1 MTLDSRFAPGDI
13 EPRLY
18 AGWENAGSF
27 ACDPGSNAPP
37 FTIMI
42 PPPNVTGSLHM
53 GHALT
58 FTVQDVLIR
67 WRRMQGRDALWQPG
81 TDHAG
86 IATQMVVERLLTAE
100 GKDRRTMGRD
110 AFLERVWQWK
120 AESGGTITTQLR
132 RLGASLDWPRERFTM
147 DDGLSAA
154 VKETFVKLYREGLI
168 YRDRRLVNWDPKL
181 QTAISDLEVENR
193 EIKGSLWYIRYPIE
207 GEPGAFLTVATTRPE
222 TMLGDT
228 AVAVHPDH
236 PVFGRLI
243 GKRVVLPLVGRSI
256 PIVGDDYAD
265 PEKGT
270 GAVKITPAHDFN
282 DFEVGRRHDLPMP
295 SVLDRQA
302 MVTLEEIEDVLTPV
316 PGVADPAFVR
326 TLAGQSRFAARAAIV
341 AELERLELL
350 EQIEPHT
357 NQIPHGDRGGV
368 PVEPLLTTQWYCN
381 AGVLAKPAIEAVE
394 TGKTVFVPKQWEN
407 TFFAWMRDIQ
417 PWCIS
422 RQLWWG
428 HRIPAWYGSDG
439 TVFVAKDADGAAV
452 QARDHYG
459 HDEVLVQDEDVLD
472 TWFSSALWPFSTL
485 GWPEHT
491 PEVDRYYPGD
501 VLVTGF
507 DIIFFWVARMMMMGL
522 HMMGDVPFRTVYIH
536 GLVRDERGQKMSKSK
551 GNVIDP
557 LELIDNY
564 GADALRFTICALT
577 GPGRDVKLGASRV
590 ESYRGFVTKLWN
602 AARFCEM
609 NGMRPETGFDPAS
622 VRLPVS
628 RWLLDSANTAITEA
642 TAALEAYRF
651 DEYAAAGYRF
661 VWNTFCDWF
670 LEFSKPLLAEG
681 AEPADAAE
689 IRSVGAHVLGLILR
703 LLHPAIPFV
712 TEELWDRFGYG
723 GPCSLIG
730 AAWPEPVPVPDAA
743 QARAE
748 LDWVVRLIGQVRS
761 VRNEMNVP
769 PSKPSPVLLQGA
781 SAAMLGRVDRWIEAI
796 RRLARASEVRPLT
809 GEVPKGSAQAVLDEI
824 TIVLPLEGLID
835 IAAERTRLSK
845 ERDKLAADAKKT
857 SQKLNN
863 ADFVSRAPEEVVV
876 ENRERLE
883 AAQSEIARLQAALDR
898 LG

>member
-1 MTLDSRFAPGDI
+1 MTLDSRFAPADV

-18 AGWENAGSF
+18 EGWEKKGSF
-27 ACDPGSNAPP
+27 AANPTSNAQPY
-37 FTIMI
+37 TIMI

-58 FTVQDVLIR
+58 FTIQDTLIR

-86 IATQMVVERLLTAE
+86 IATQMVVERLLASE
-100 GKDRRTMGRD
+100 GKDRRDMGRE
-110 AFLERVWQWK
+110 AFVERVWQWK
-120 AESGGTITTQLR
+120 AGSGGTITKQLR

-154 VKETFVKLYREGLI
+154 VREVFVALYRQGLI

-193 EIKGSLWYIRYPIE
+193 EMKGSLWYLRYPVE
-207 GEPGAFLTVATTRPE
+207 GEPGQYILVATTRPE

-228 AVAVHPDH
+228 AVAVHPEH
-236 PVFGRLI
+236 PTMAQLI
-243 GKRVVLPLVGRSI
+243 GKRAILPLVGRSI
-256 PIVGDDYAD
+256 PIISDTYAD

-302 MVTLEEIEDVLTPV
+302 MVTVDEIADVLAAI
-316 PGVADPAFVR
+316 PGVADPDFVR
-326 TLAGQSRFAARAAIV
+326 GLVGQSRFAARSAII

-350 EQIEPHT
+350 EKIEPHVT
-357 NQIPHGDRGGV
+357 QVPHGDRGGV
-368 PVEPLLTTQWYCN
+368 PVEPRLTTQWYCN
-381 AGVLAKPAIEAVE
+381 AAVLAKPAIEAVE
-394 TGKTVFVPKQWEN
+394 TGRTAFVLKQWEN

-428 HRIPAWYGSDG
+428 HRIPAWYGPDG
-439 TVFVAKDADGAAV
+439 TVFVAKDEAGAAE
-452 QARDHYG
+452 QARAHYG
-459 HDEVLVQDEDVLD
+459 RDEALTQDEDVLD

-485 GWPEHT
+485 GWPEKT
-491 PEVDRYYPGD
+491 KELARYYPGD

-536 GLVRDERGQKMSKSK
+536 GLVRDERGQKMSKSR

-557 LELIDNY
+557 LELIDTY

-590 ESYRGFVTKLWN
+590 QDYRGFITKLWN

-609 NGMRPETGFDPAS
+609 NGIRPDPAFDPS
-622 VRLPVS
+622 QVKLPLS
-628 RWLLDSANTAITEA
+628 RWLLDAANTALRDSTEA
-642 TAALEAYRF
+642 LDTYRF

-661 VWNTFCDWF
+661 VWNNFCDWF
-670 LEFSKPLLAEG
+670 LEFAKPLLAEG
-681 AEPADAAE
+681 TDAAE
-689 IRSVGAHVLGLILR
+689 AAETRAVGAHVLGLILR
-703 LLHPAIPFV
+703 MLHPAIPFV

-723 GPCSLIG
+723 AACSLIH
-730 AAWPEPVPVPDAA
+730 APWPAPVAVPDAEA
-743 QARAE
+743 ARAE
-748 LDWVVRLIGQVRS
+748 LDWVIRLIGIVRS
-761 VRNEMNVP
+761 VRSEMNVP
-769 PSKPSPVLLQGA
+769 PAKPSPVLLRDA
-781 SAAMLGRVDRWIEAI
+781 PPAVLERVERWIEAI
-796 RRLARASEVRPLT
+796 RRLARASDVQAL
-809 GEVPKGSAQAVLDEI
+809 GGDVPKGSAQAVLDET
-824 TIVLPLEGLID
+824 TIVLPLQGLID
-835 IAAERTRLSK
+835 IDAERVRLGK
-845 ERDKLAADAKKT
+845 ERDKLVNEAKKIR
-857 SQKLNN
+857 QKLDNP
-863 ADFVSRAPEEVVV
+863 DFVSRAKEEVVA
-876 ENRERLE
+876 ENRERLAALE
-883 AAQSEIARLQAALDR
+883 AEIARLEAALER
-898 LG
+898 LS

>member
-1 MTLDSRFAPGDI
+1 MTLDSRFVPGEI

-18 AGWENAGSF
+18 EGWESAGSF
-27 ACDPGSNAPP
+27 AAHPESNAAP

-67 WRRMQGRDALWQPG
+67 WRRMLGRDALWQPG

-86 IATQMVVERLLTAE
+86 IATQMVVERLLATE
-100 GKDRRTMGRD
+100 GKDRRQMGRA

-120 AESGGTITTQLR
+120 AESGGTITQQLR

-154 VKETFVKLYREGLI
+154 VKETFVRLHSEGLI

-193 EIKGSLWYIRYPIE
+193 EIKGSLWYLRYPIE
-207 GEPGAFLTVATTRPE
+207 GKAGQFIVVATTRPE

-236 PVFGRLI
+236 PVYRALI
-243 GKRVVLPLVGRSI
+243 GKRAVLPLVGRSI
-256 PIVGDDYAD
+256 PIVGDTYAD

-302 MVTLEEIEDVLTPV
+302 NVTLDEIVDVLAAV

-326 TLAGQSRFAARAAIV
+326 SLAGQSRFAARSAVV

-350 EQIEPHT
+350 ERIEPHV
-357 NQIPHGDRGGV
+357 NQVPHGDRGGV
-368 PVEPLLTTQWYCN
+368 PVEPRLTTQWYCN

-394 TGKTVFVPKQWEN
+394 SGRTVFVPQQWEN

-428 HRIPAWYGSDG
+428 HRIPAWYGPDG
-439 TVFVAKDADGAAV
+439 TVFVAKDEAGAAV
-452 QARDHYG
+452 QAQAHYG
-459 HDEVLVQDEDVLD
+459 RDEALVQDEDVLD
-472 TWFSSALWPFSTL
+472 TWFSSGLWPFSTL
-485 GWPEHT
+485 GWPEQT
-491 PEVDRYYPGD
+491 AEVARYYPGD

-507 DIIFFWVARMMMMGL
+507 DIIFFWVARMMMLGL

-536 GLVRDERGQKMSKSK
+536 GLVRDERGQKMSKTT

-557 LELIDNY
+557 LELIDSY

-590 ESYRGFVTKLWN
+590 QDYSRFITKLWN

-609 NGMRPETGFDPAS
+609 NGMAPDAGFDPGGVTLA
-622 VRLPVS
+622 LS
-628 RWLLDSANTAITEA
+628 RWLLAEMNTAISEA
-642 TAALEAYRF
+642 TDALEAYRF
-651 DEYAAAGYRF
+651 DDYAAACYRF

-670 LEFSKPLLAEG
+670 LEFAKPLLAEG
-681 AEPADAAE
+681 ASERDAAE
-689 IRSVGAHVLGLILR
+689 IRRVGAYVLGRVLR
-703 LLHPAIPFV
+703 LMHPSVPFV

-723 GPCSLIG
+723 EPCSLIG
-730 AAWPEPVPVPDAA
+730 AAWPEVVAVPGAEA
-743 QARAE
+743 ARAE
-748 LDWVVRLIGQVRS
+748 LDWVVRLITLVRS
-761 VRNEMNVP
+761 VRSEMNVP
-769 PSKPSPVLLQGA
+769 PSKPSPVLLQGVSDEA
-781 SAAMLGRVDRWIEAI
+781 LGRVDRWMEAI
-796 RRLARASEVRPLT
+796 RRLARASEIRALD
-809 GEVPKGSAQAVLDEI
+809 GAVPKGSAQAVLDEA

-835 IAAERTRLSK
+835 IGVERSRLTK
-845 ERDKLAADAKKT
+845 ERDKLAVEAQKVA
-857 SQKLNN
+857 QKLGNT
-863 ADFVSRAPEEVVV
+863 DFVSRAPEEVVA
-876 ENRERLE
+876 ENRERLVTGE
-883 AAQSEIARLQAALDR
+883 AEIARLQAALDR
-898 LG
+898 LE

>member
-1 MTLDSRFAPGDI
+1 MTLDSRFAPGDV
-13 EPRLY
+13 EPCLY
-18 AGWENAGSF
+18 AGWESEGSF
-27 ACDPGSNAPP
+27 AANPDSNAQPY
-37 FTIMI
+37 TIMI

-53 GHALT
+53 GHAMN
-58 FTVQDVLIR
+58 FTLQDTLVR

-86 IATQMVVERLLTAE
+86 IATQMVVERLLAAE
-100 GKDRRTMGRD
+100 GKDRRQMGRE

-120 AESGGTITTQLR
+120 EESGGTITTQLR

-154 VKETFVKLYREGLI
+154 VKETFVTLYNQGLI

-193 EIKGSLWYIRYPIE
+193 EIKGSLWYLRYPIE
-207 GEPGAFLTVATTRPE
+207 GEPGQFIIVATTRPE

-236 PVFGRLI
+236 PVYAALI
-243 GKRVVLPLVGRSI
+243 GKRAILPLVGRAI
-256 PIVGDDYAD
+256 PIIGDTYAD

-295 SVLDRQA
+295 SVLDRRA
-302 MVTLEEIEDVLTPV
+302 NMTLDEIEDVLTAV
-316 PGVADPAFVR
+316 PGIADPEFVR
-326 TLAGQSRFAARAAIV
+326 GLAGQSRFAARSVIV

-350 EQIEPHT
+350 EKIEPHV
-357 NQIPHGDRGGV
+357 NQVPHGDRGGV
-368 PVEPLLTTQWYCN
+368 PVEPFLTTQWYCN

-428 HRIPAWYGSDG
+428 HRIPAWYGPDG
-439 TVFVAKDADGAAV
+439 SVFVAKNAEDAAV
-452 QARDHYG
+452 QALAAYGRD
-459 HDEVLVQDEDVLD
+459 EALTQDEDVLD

-485 GWPEHT
+485 GWPERSK
-491 PEVDRYYPGD
+491 EVARYYPGD

-536 GLVRDERGQKMSKSK
+536 GLVRDEKGQKMSKSR
-551 GNVIDP
+551 GNGIDP
-557 LELIDNY
+557 LELIDSF
-564 GADALRFTICALT
+564 GADALRFTICSLT

-590 ESYRGFVTKLWN
+590 QDYRGFITKLWN

-609 NGMRPETGFDPAS
+609 NGVRPVSGFDPSRAT
-622 VRLPVS
+622 LPLS
-628 RWLLDSANTAITEA
+628 RWLLDTANAAIREA
-642 TAALEAYRF
+642 TDALEAYRF

-661 VWNTFCDWF
+661 VWNNFCDWF
-670 LEFSKPLLAEG
+670 VEFAKPLLADG
-681 AEPADAAE
+681 ADPADGAE
-689 IRSVGAHVLGLILR
+689 IRAVAAHVLGLILR

-723 GPCSLIG
+723 APCSLIR
-730 AAWPEPVPVPDAA
+730 AAWPEPAAVADAGA
-743 QARAE
+743 AREE
-748 LDWVVRLIGQVRS
+748 LDWVIRLIGEVRS
-761 VRNEMNVP
+761 VRAEMNVP
-769 PSKPSPVLLQGA
+769 PGKPSPVLLRDA
-781 SAAMLGRVDRWIEAI
+781 LPAVLGRVDRWIEAI
-796 RRLARASEVRPLT
+796 RRLARASEVRVLQ
-809 GEVPKGSAQAVLDEI
+809 GEVPKGSAQAVLDET

-835 IAAERTRLSK
+835 LVAERARLAK
-845 ERDKLAADAKKT
+845 DRDKLAAEARKVR
-857 SQKLNN
+857 QKLDNP
-863 ADFVSRAPEEVVV
+863 DFVSRAKEEVVA
-876 ENRERLE
+876 ENRERL
-883 AAQSEIARLQAALDR
+883 AAQEAEIARLQAALDR
-898 LG
+898 LE

>member
-1 MTLDSRFAPGDI
+1 MTLDSRFAPAEI

-18 AGWENAGSF
+18 EGWENAGSF
-27 ACDPGSNAPP
+27 ACDPDSNAPP

-58 FTVQDVLIR
+58 FTIQDTLVR
-67 WRRMQGRDALWQPG
+67 WRRMQGYDALWQPG

-86 IATQMVVERLLTAE
+86 IATQMVVERLLTTE
-100 GKDRRTMGRD
+100 GKDRREMGRE

-154 VKETFVKLYREGLI
+154 VKETFVKLHSEGLI

-193 EIKGSLWYIRYPIE
+193 EMKGSLWYLRYPIE
-207 GEPGAFLTVATTRPE
+207 SKPGQFIIVATTRPE

-228 AVAVHPDH
+228 AIAVHPDH
-236 PVFGRLI
+236 PVYGALI
-243 GKRVVLPLVGRSI
+243 GRRAILPLVGRSI

-282 DFEVGRRHDLPMP
+282 DFEVGRRHNLPMP

-302 MVTLEEIEDVLTPV
+302 MVTLAEIEDVMTAV

-326 TLAGQSRFAARAAIV
+326 LLAGQARFAARAAIV

-350 EQIEPHT
+350 EKIEPHT

-394 TGKTVFVPKQWEN
+394 SGKTVFYPKQWEN

-428 HRIPAWYGSDG
+428 HRIPAWYGPDG
-439 TVFVAKDADGAAV
+439 SVFVAKDAEGAAA
-452 QARDHYG
+452 QARVQYG
-459 HDEVLVQDEDVLD
+459 RDEVLTQDEDVLD

-485 GWPEHT
+485 GWPEQT
-491 PEVDRYYPGD
+491 REVARYYPGD

-522 HMMGDVPFRTVYIH
+522 HMMGDVPFRKIYIH
-536 GLVRDERGQKMSKSK
+536 GLVRDEKGQKMSKSK

-557 LELIDNY
+557 LELIDTY

-577 GPGRDVKLGASRV
+577 GPGRDVKLSAARV
-590 ESYRGFVTKLWN
+590 QDYRGFVTKLWN

-609 NGMRPETGFDPAS
+609 NGMRPETGFDPSA
-622 VRLPVS
+622 VTLPLS
-628 RWLLDSANTAITEA
+628 RWLLAETNAAIRDA

-651 DEYAAAGYRF
+651 DDYAGAGYRF

-670 LEFSKPLLAEG
+670 LELSKPLLAEG
-681 AEPADAAE
+681 ADPAAAAE
-689 IRSVGAHVLGLILR
+689 IRSVGAHVLGQILR
-703 LLHPAIPFV
+703 LLHPVIPFV

-723 GPCSLIG
+723 EACSLIG
-730 AAWPEPVPVPDAA
+730 TAWPEPIQVPNADE
-743 QARAE
+743 ARSE

-761 VRNEMNVP
+761 VRAEMNVP

-781 SAAMLGRVDRWIEAI
+781 SAEDMGRIGRWVEAI
-796 RRLARASEVRPLT
+796 QRLARASDVAMLT
-809 GEVPKGSAQAVLDEI
+809 GEVPKGSAQAVLDEV

-835 IAAERTRLSK
+835 LAAERSRLGN
-845 ERDKLAADAKKT
+845 ERDKLAVDAKKT
-857 SQKLNN
+857 RQKLDN
-863 ADFVSRAPEEVVV
+863 ADFVSRAKEEVVA
-876 ENRERLE
+876 ENRERLATAE
-883 AAQSEIARLQAALDR
+883 AEITRLQAAIDR

>member
-1 MTLDSRFAPGDI
+1 MTLDSRFAPADV
-13 EPRLY
+13 EARLY
-18 AGWENAGSF
+18 RGWESEGSF
-27 ACDPGSNAPP
+27 ACDPTSNAQP

-58 FTVQDVLIR
+58 FTVQDTLIR

-86 IATQMVVERLLTAE
+86 IATQMVVERLLATE

-110 AFLERVWQWK
+110 AFQERVWQWK
-120 AESGGTITTQLR
+120 AESGGTITKQLR
-132 RLGASLDWPRERFTM
+132 RLGASLDWQRERFTM

-154 VKETFVKLYREGLI
+154 VKETFVRLYAEGLI

-181 QTAISDLEVENR
+181 QTAISDLEVEQR

-207 GEPGAFLTVATTRPE
+207 GAPGQFITVATTRPE

-236 PVFGRLI
+236 PVFGALI
-243 GKRVVLPLVGRSI
+243 GKRAILPLVGRAI
-256 PIVGDDYAD
+256 PIVGDTYAD

-302 MVTLEEIEDVLTPV
+302 MITLAEIEDSLTSV
-316 PGVADPAFVR
+316 AGLADPAFVR
-326 TLAGQSRFAARAAIV
+326 GLAGQTRFAARTAIV

-350 EQIEPHT
+350 EKIEPHT
-357 NQIPHGDRGGV
+357 HQVPHGDRGGV

-381 AGVLAKPAIEAVE
+381 AAVLAKPAIEAVE

-428 HRIPAWYGSDG
+428 HRIPAWYGPDG
-439 TVFVAKDADGAAV
+439 TVFVAKDADGAAA
-452 QARDHYG
+452 QARARYG
-459 HDEVLVQDEDVLD
+459 RDEVLVQDEDVLD

-485 GWPEHT
+485 GWPERT
-491 PEVDRYYPGD
+491 LELDRYYPND

-522 HMMGDVPFRTVYIH
+522 HLMGDVPFRTVYIH
-536 GLVRDERGQKMSKSK
+536 GLVRDEKGRKMSKSI

-557 LELIDNY
+557 LELIDSY

-577 GPGRDVKLGASRV
+577 GPGRDVKLGPARV
-590 ESYRGFVTKLWN
+590 QDYRGFVTKLWN

-609 NGMRPETGFDPAS
+609 NGVRPDPAFDPSRAA
-622 VRLPVS
+622 LPLS
-628 RWLLDSANTAITEA
+628 RWLLDAANSAVSEA
-642 TAALEAYRF
+642 SEALNAYRF
-651 DEYAAAGYRF
+651 DDYAAACYRF
-661 VWNTFCDWF
+661 VWNNFCDWF
-670 LEFSKPLLAEG
+670 LEFAKPLLADG
-681 AEPADAAE
+681 ADADEAAE
-689 IRSVGAHVLGLILR
+689 VRAAGAHVLGVILR
-703 LLHPAIPFV
+703 LLHPVAPFV

-723 GPCSLIG
+723 DDFGLIH
-730 AAWPEPVPVPDAA
+730 AAWPEPEAVPGAD

-748 LDWVVRLIGQVRS
+748 LDWVVRLIGLVRS
-761 VRNEMNVP
+761 VRTEMNVP
-769 PSKPSPVLLQGA
+769 PSKPSPVLLRDA
-781 SAAMLGRVDRWIEAI
+781 SPDTLDRARRWIDAI
-796 RRLARASEVRPLT
+796 RRLARASDVGVLS
-809 GEVPKGSAQAVLDEI
+809 GDVPKASAVAVLNEA
-824 TIVLPLEGLID
+824 TVVLPLEGLID
-835 IAAERTRLSK
+835 IDAERARLAK
-845 ERDKLAADAKKT
+845 ERDKAAAEAAKVT
-857 SQKLNN
+857 AKLSNP
-863 ADFVSRAPEEVVV
+863 DFVARAREEVVT
-876 ENRERLE
+876 ENRERL
-883 AAQSEIARLQAALDR
+883 AAFESEIARLQAALER
-898 LG
+898 LE

>member
-1 MTLDSRFAPGDI
+1 MTLDSRFAPGDV

-18 AGWENAGSF
+18 AGWESEGSF
-27 ACDPGSNAPP
+27 ACDPDSNAQP

-58 FTVQDVLIR
+58 FTLQDTLVR

-86 IATQMVVERLLTAE
+86 IATQMVVERLLAAE
-100 GKDRRTMGRD
+100 GKDRREMGRE

-154 VKETFVKLYREGLI
+154 VKETFVTLYNQGLI

-193 EIKGSLWYIRYPIE
+193 EIKGSLWYLRYPIE
-207 GEPGAFLTVATTRPE
+207 GEPGQFIIVATTRPE

-236 PVFGRLI
+236 PVYGTLI
-243 GKRVVLPLVGRSI
+243 GKRAILPLVGRSI
-256 PIVGDDYAD
+256 PIVSDTYAD

-302 MVTLEEIEDVLTPV
+302 NITLEEIEDVLTTA
-316 PGVADPAFVR
+316 ADTTFVR
-326 TLAGQSRFAARAAIV
+326 SLAGQSRFAARSAIV

-350 EQIEPHT
+350 EKIEPHV
-357 NQIPHGDRGGV
+357 NQVPHGDRGGV
-368 PVEPLLTTQWYCN
+368 PVEPFLTTQWYCN

-428 HRIPAWYGSDG
+428 HRIPAWYGPDG
-439 TVFVAKDADGAAV
+439 SVFVAKDAADAAV
-452 QARDHYG
+452 QARAAYG
-459 HDEVLVQDEDVLD
+459 RDEELVQDEDVLD

-485 GWPEHT
+485 GWPEQT
-491 PEVDRYYPGD
+491 KEVARYYPGD

-536 GLVRDERGQKMSKSK
+536 GLVRDEKGQKMSKSR

-557 LELIDNY
+557 LELIDSF
-564 GADALRFTICALT
+564 GADALRFTICSLT

-590 ESYRGFVTKLWN
+590 QDYRGFVTKLWN

-609 NGMRPETGFDPAS
+609 NGMRPDPAFDPAAAK
-622 VRLPVS
+622 LPLS
-628 RWLLDSANTAITEA
+628 RWLLDTANGAVAEA
-642 TAALEAYRF
+642 TAALEVYRF

-661 VWNTFCDWF
+661 VWNNFCDWF
-670 LEFSKPLLAEG
+670 LELAKPLLTEG
-681 AEPADAAE
+681 ADPADAAE
-689 IRSVGAHVLGLILR
+689 IRAVGAHVLGLILR
-703 LLHPAIPFV
+703 LLHPSIPFV

-723 GPCSLIG
+723 EPCSLIG
-730 AAWPEPVPVPDAA
+730 AAWPDAVPVTEAA
-743 QARAE
+743 AARAE
-748 LDWVVRLIGQVRS
+748 LDWVIRLISEVRS
-761 VRNEMNVP
+761 VRAEMNVP
-769 PSKPSPVLLQGA
+769 PSKPSPVLLRDA
-781 SAAMLGRVDRWIEAI
+781 PAVVLARVDRWIEAI
-796 RRLARASEVRPLT
+796 RRLARASDVQVLT
-809 GEVPKGSAQAVLDEI
+809 GDVPKGSAQAVLDET

-835 IAAERTRLSK
+835 IAVERTRLAK
-845 ERDKLAADAKKT
+845 DRDKLVIEAKKMR
-857 SQKLNN
+857 QKLDNPE
-863 ADFVSRAPEEVVV
+863 FVSRAKEEVVA
-876 ENRERLE
+876 ENRERLAGFE
-883 AAQSEIARLQAALDR
+883 AEIARLQAALDR
-898 LG
+898 LE

>member
-1 MTLDSRFAPGDI
+1 MTLDSRFAPADV

-18 AGWENAGSF
+18 EGWEKAGGF
-27 ACDPGSNAPP
+27 ACDPASHAPP

-58 FTVQDVLIR
+58 FTIQDTLVR
-67 WRRMQGRDALWQPG
+67 WRRMQGRDTLWQPG

-86 IATQMVVERLLTAE
+86 IATQMVVERLLAAE
-100 GKDRRTMGRD
+100 GKDRREMGRD

-154 VKETFVKLYREGLI
+154 VKETFVKLHNEGLI

-193 EIKGSLWYIRYPIE
+193 EVKGSLWYLRYPIE
-207 GEPGAFLTVATTRPE
+207 GEPGQFIVVATTRPE

-228 AVAVHPDH
+228 AVAVHPEH
-236 PVFGRLI
+236 PVYGALI
-243 GKRVVLPLVGRSI
+243 GKRAILPLVGRSI
-256 PIVGDDYAD
+256 PIVGDEYAD

-295 SVLDRQA
+295 SVLNRQA
-302 MVTLEEIEDVLTPV
+302 MVTLAEIEDVMTSV
-316 PGVADPAFVR
+316 PGVAAPVFVR
-326 TLAGQSRFAARAAIV
+326 MLEGQARFAARAAIV
-341 AELERLELL
+341 TELERLELL
-350 EQIEPHT
+350 EKIEPHT

-368 PVEPLLTTQWYCN
+368 PVEPRLTTQWYCN

-394 TGKTVFVPKQWEN
+394 TGKTVFYPKQWEN

-428 HRIPAWYGSDG
+428 HRIPAWYGPDG
-439 TVFVAKDADGAAV
+439 EVFVAKDAAGAAV
-452 QARDHYG
+452 QALAHYG
-459 HDEVLVQDEDVLD
+459 HEEILTQDEDVLD

-485 GWPEHT
+485 GWPEQT
-491 PEVDRYYPGD
+491 PEVARYYPGD

-522 HMMGDVPFRTVYIH
+522 HMMGEVPFRTIYIH
-536 GLVRDERGQKMSKSK
+536 GLVRDEKGQKMSKSK
-551 GNVIDP
+551 GNAIDP
-557 LELIDNY
+557 LELIDTY

-577 GPGRDVKLGASRV
+577 GPGRDVKLSAARV
-590 ESYRGFVTKLWN
+590 QDYRGFVTKLWN

-609 NGMRPETGFDPAS
+609 NGMQPEAAFDPAG
-622 VRLPVS
+622 VKLPLS
-628 RWLLDSANTAITEA
+628 RWLLTETNTAILEA

-651 DEYAAAGYRF
+651 DEYAGAGYRF
-661 VWNTFCDWF
+661 VWNNFCDWF
-670 LEFSKPLLAEG
+670 LELSKPLLAEG
-681 AEPADAAE
+681 ADPAGAAE
-689 IRSVGAHVLGLILR
+689 IRSAGAHVLGQILR

-723 GPCSLIG
+723 ETCSLIG
-730 AAWPEPVPVPDAA
+730 ASWPEPVAVPDAQ
-743 QARAE
+743 QARDE

-761 VRNEMNVP
+761 VRAEMNVP

-781 SAAMLGRVDRWIEAI
+781 SDEAMGRVGRWMDAI
-796 RRLARASEVRPLT
+796 RRLARASDVSVLT
-809 GEVPKGSAQAVLDEI
+809 GDVPKGSALAVLDEI

-845 ERDKLAADAKKT
+845 ERDKLILDAKKT
-857 SQKLNN
+857 RQKLDN
-863 ADFVSRAPEEVVV
+863 ADFVSRAKEEVVA
-876 ENRERLE
+876 ENRERL
-883 AAQSEIARLQAALDR
+883 ATADSEIARLQAALDR
-898 LG
+898 L

>member
-1 MTLDSRFAPGDI
+1 MTLDSRFVPGEI

-18 AGWENAGSF
+18 EGWESAGGF
-27 ACDPGSNAPP
+27 AAHPESNAAP

-86 IATQMVVERLLTAE
+86 IATQMVVERLLASE
-100 GKDRRTMGRD
+100 GKDRRAMGRA
-110 AFLERVWQWK
+110 AFLDRVWQWK
-120 AESGGTITTQLR
+120 AESGGTITRQLR

-154 VKETFVKLYREGLI
+154 VKETFVRLHSEGLI

-193 EIKGSLWYIRYPIE
+193 EIKGSLWYLRYPIE
-207 GEPGAFLTVATTRPE
+207 GEPGQFIVVATTRPE

-236 PVFGRLI
+236 PVYGALI
-243 GKRVVLPLVGRSI
+243 GKRAILPLVGRPI

-302 MVTLEEIEDVLTPV
+302 MITLDEISDVLAEV

-326 TLAGQSRFAARAAIV
+326 SLTGQSRFAARSAIV

-350 EQIEPHT
+350 DRIEPHT
-357 NQIPHGDRGGV
+357 NQVPHGDRGGV
-368 PVEPLLTTQWYCN
+368 PVEPRLTTQWYCN

-394 TGKTVFVPKQWEN
+394 SGRTVFVPKQWEN
-407 TFFAWMRDIQ
+407 TFFAWMRNIQ

-428 HRIPAWYGSDG
+428 HRIPAWYGPDG
-439 TVFVAKDADGAAV
+439 SVFVAKDEAGAAA
-452 QARDHYG
+452 QARAHYG
-459 HDEVLVQDEDVLD
+459 RDEALVQDEDVLD
-472 TWFSSALWPFSTL
+472 TWFSSGLWPFSTL
-485 GWPEHT
+485 GWPEQT
-491 PEVDRYYPGD
+491 PEVARYYPGD

-507 DIIFFWVARMMMMGL
+507 DIIFFWVARMMMLGL

-536 GLVRDERGQKMSKSK
+536 PLVRDDKGRKMSKTT

-557 LELIDNY
+557 LELIDSF

-577 GPGRDVKLGASRV
+577 GPGRDVKLSAARV
-590 ESYRGFVTKLWN
+590 QDYRGFITKLWN

-609 NGMRPETGFDPAS
+609 NGMQPDVVFDPAG
-622 VRLPVS
+622 VRLPLS
-628 RWLLDSANTAITEA
+628 RWLLAEMNTAIREA
-642 TAALEAYRF
+642 TDALEAYRF
-651 DEYAAAGYRF
+651 DEYATSGYRF

-670 LEFSKPLLAEG
+670 LEFAKPLLAEG
-681 AEPADAAE
+681 ASATDAAE
-689 IRSVGAHVLGLILR
+689 IKGVGAYVLGRVLR

-723 GPCSLIG
+723 EPSSLIG
-730 AAWPEPVPVPDAA
+730 ADWPSAVVVPGAE

-748 LDWVVRLIGQVRS
+748 LNWVVRLISLVRS
-761 VRNEMNVP
+761 VRAEMNVP
-769 PSKPSPVLLQGA
+769 PSKPSPVLLDGA
-781 SAAMLGRVDRWIEAI
+781 STEAMGRVDRWIEAI
-796 RRLARASEVRPLT
+796 RRLARASEVSALD
-809 GEVPKGSAQAVLDEI
+809 GDVPKGSAQAVLDDA

-835 IAAERTRLSK
+835 IGVESARLSK
-845 ERDKLAADAKKT
+845 ERDKLVADAKKT
-857 SQKLNN
+857 AQKLAN
-863 ADFVSRAPEEVVV
+863 ADFVSRAPDEVVA

-883 AAQSEIARLQAALDR
+883 AAEAEIARLQAALNR
-898 LG
+898 LE